1 MTETGQDN
9 RLDPRIV
16 YADEMLL
23 AERHDSRRG
32 GRTVKF
38 FLSAD
43 GEHPFADYMIDTRFY
58 GVVVRIDEDEM
69 PAEETEAAR
78 TERKME
84 RARAKGGRHSKYAGI
99 ICRDRMFQIWLVRQ
113 GWLQK
118 HWRPQTR
125 REMAAQF
132 VCDRC
137 GIVSRA
143 ELDEKPEAFDKFRS
157 VEIEF
162 YRWLKQQKAID
173 KK

>member
-1 MTETGQDN
+1 VTETGQDN
-9 RLDPRIV
+9 GRDPRIV
-16 YADEMLL
+16 YADELL
-23 AERHDSRRG
+23 LLERHDSARG

-38 FLSAD
+38 QISPEPAQ
-43 GEHPFADYMIDTRFY
+43 HPFADYLIDTRFY

-69 PAEETEAAR
+69 PAEETETAR

-132 VCDRC
+132 VCDMC
-137 GIVSRA
+137 GIASRA
-143 ELDEKPEAFDKFRS
+143 ELDGKPEAFDRFRAE
-157 VEIEF
+157 VEVPF
-162 YRWLKQQKAID
+162 YRWMKEQK
-173 KK
+173 K